1 LFGKRNRLYIFHET
15 VKIGDEGSTIDI
27 LLTPRHYLVR
37 KESLP
42 VKYPFQARK
51 LAPSI
56 MDDLLDDGE
65 YEYIVYRDSGEWV
78 FIAFDPEELTERA
91 ILMGIDPD
99 NIGKI
104 YFAQQICDRLEKPLR
119 LESGEVLAV
128 VDGKA
133 TLMPGAL
140 FDDGDIGS
148 VSDTET
154 LRPAKSYA
162 QGIRRGRFIGERE
175 SYILAGALTF
185 IALLFFLEGM
195 RYRGA
200 AEAETQR
207 IEQAAGDD
215 TTLAGTL
222 TRENILSKY
231 RKIDRRQ
238 REIRERLRE
247 IASLLGRGVLLRS
260 VKSDEKG
267 FEAVLDI
274 ESPSKK
280 GIVERKLEK
289 IGMRYKSSGTTIV
302 IRESGG

>member
-1 LFGKRNRLYIFHET
+1 MKIADRN
-15 VKIGDEGSTIDI
+15 SAIDI
-27 LLTPRHYLVR
+27 LLTPKHYLVR

-42 VKYPFQARK
+42 VKYPLRARK

-56 MDDLLDDGE
+56 MDELLDDGE
-65 YEYIVYRDSGEWV
+65 YEYVVYKEGDEWV
-78 FIAFDPEELTERA
+78 FIAFKPEELEERA
-91 ILMGIDPD
+91 ALMGIGLD

-140 FDDGDIGS
+140 FDDRDIGS
-148 VSDTET
+148 VSDTEA

-162 QGIRRGRFIGERE
+162 QGIRRGKFIGERE

-200 AEAETQR
+200 AEAEIEK

-215 TTLAGTL
+215 TALAGTL

-231 RKIDRRQ
+231 RKIDKRQ
-238 REIRERLRE
+238 REIRHRVAKM
-247 IASLLGRGVLLRS
+247 ASLLSRGAVLRS
-260 VKSDEKG
+260 LKSDKKG

-280 GIVERKLEK
+280 GIVEYKLK
-289 IGMRYKSSGTTIV
+289 KMGMRYKSSGTTIV